1 MISKKRLNH
10 NVNMNKKPQS
20 FLSKLYDILSD
31 INYNSI
37 IHWDAAGKKIIITNP
52 NDLCQKILPK
62 FYKHHNFSSFVRQLN
77 MYGFHKSKGIISEG
91 ESYEHE
97 KFTKKSTKEEIS
109 NNIKP
114 IKKKKLV
121 VDYAKSNQKEDL
133 TNDTDFLQNGNE
145 EEIFKYLFEK
155 NEEITQNSLA
165 LKAEVEKL
173 KKENSLLNDELNILK
188 STINFHRLLLEKILS
203 KQKGQNLCKNENNI
217 NSINLNQMFNKYL
230 YSLRIYSPFVDFDYD
245 KVIKKKL
252 QSDQCLNKEDEI
264 KNDERNLMDIMTS
277 NAQNEIE
284 EEDNHNKGESLFN
297 LSNDFPLL
305 DLNLCNNMSSKTF
318 SQFFV

>member
-1 MISKKRLNH
+1 
-10 NVNMNKKPQS
+10 MNKKPQS

-121 VDYAKSNQKEDL
+121 VDYIKSNQKEDL
-133 TNDTDFLQNGNE
+133 TNDTDFLLNGNE